1 MRTLELKRWYI
12 TYKTIHV
19 AQVMIFLKQ
28 CVHKSIFY
36 MFALNEGLSW
46 YQRSVPCDASTCFW
60 IPSWGPMSRRR
71 KKNLSDSFN
80 DVTHGKTII
89 CLIFFVSSQ
98 RVLVALQSFICVT
111 QFALVREEEKMCK
124 NISCLQTVP
133 SLFRYKAPWCAR
145 KLYNRALATA

>member
-1 MRTLELKRWYI
+1 MVKSLCTLMKNILLNVMKSLELKRWYI
-12 TYKTIHV
+12 TYNTIHV

-28 CVHKSIFY
+28 CAHKSIFY

-46 YQRSVPCDASTCFW
+46 YQRSVPCDTSTCFW

-89 CLIFFVSSQ
+89 CIIFFRLITTSSCCLAIIHLRHTICISTKRGKDVQ
-98 RVLVALQSFICVT
+98 EDILPRNGPKLV
-111 QFALVREEEKMCK
+111 
-124 NISCLQTVP
+124 
-133 SLFRYKAPWCAR
+133 
-145 KLYNRALATA
+145 